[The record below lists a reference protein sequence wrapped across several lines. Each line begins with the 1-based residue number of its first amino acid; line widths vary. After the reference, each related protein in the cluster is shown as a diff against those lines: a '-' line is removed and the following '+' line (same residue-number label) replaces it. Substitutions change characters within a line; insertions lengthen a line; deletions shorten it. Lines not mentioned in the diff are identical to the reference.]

1 MKKINIFVILFF
13 ACNAIFAQTEKD
25 SLLKRD
31 INIIVDELQFMFGYD
46 QIMREYINY
55 KTFDKHK
62 TDSIEN
68 LPDSLRA
75 VAMRNFEF
83 DNDTLVKMIWRKYIN
98 PKDAEH
104 TERLIEITK
113 KYGFPS
119 ADRLKKYYKKGF
131 MDPDFQTNLIFIHS
145 PKKYWE
151 ELKVLMKDEYEIGN
165 INQCIYGYL
174 LWHFNE
180 RKSFQSMLD
189 NGWKFVEKNGKR
201 VLISTCE

>member
-1 MKKINIFVILFF
+1 MIKINLFLVLFF
-13 ACNAIFAQTEKD
+13 ASNAIFAQAEKD

-31 INIIVDELQFMFGYD
+31 INVIVDELQFMYGYD
-46 QIMREYINY
+46 QTMREYTIY

-62 TDSIEN
+62 IDSIEN
-68 LPDSLRA
+68 LPDSLREI
-75 VAMRNFEF
+75 AMKKF
-83 DNDTLVKMIWRKYIN
+83 DFNNDTLVMMIKRKYIN

-104 TERLIEITK
+104 TERLIEITN

-119 ADRLKKYYKKGF
+119 LDRIKKYYKKDF
-131 MDPDFQTNLIFIHS
+131 IDPEFHANLIFIHS

-151 ELKVLMKDEYEIGN
+151 ELKVLMKDEYEKGN

-174 LWHFNE
+174 LWHFNG
-180 RKSFQSMLD
+180 RKSFQPMLD

-201 VLISTCE
+201 ALTSTCE